1 MNHIEEQSQK
11 LKIDEDIVI
20 PKLDEFVGWSLYFP
34 LKTINEFSIEENP
47 AAVKTQDELLDELN
61 QKRYDFIKLAYPL
74 FVVVCKGGLHE
85 PDENNTVPL
94 DYITLNTKIFKKQD
108 NFEDRLKNQ
117 PELVLD
123 CIGVII
129 FQLLYKNVESPF
141 LPKKKINIRLFNYEP
156 LTRYKRI
163 KANLIGK
170 FISIKG
176 TVIRRSPV
184 RPMVTDM
191 QFVCV
196 KCSQI
201 TYKYFNQ
208 GLVEI
213 PTFCQHKG
221 CTGKIFEPDRTN
233 SHCIDWQKIRL
244 QEIVDQRD
252 TYGGIPKTIDCEL
265 TEDIVELV
273 SPGDSI
279 TISGVVK
286 KLPIIDRQA
295 AQQGLFE
302 IIVEVNSVSTA
313 KQVRAGK
320 TQQDVFSIKDM
331 YGIRKIAS
339 EPDLFKLITNSICP
353 SIYGHEMVKAGLALV
368 LFGGNAKRCQ
378 PNAQQKKKISTR
390 PDAHVL
396 IVGDPGMGKSQMLN
410 AIHDLSPRGVYVS
423 GGVST
428 SSGLT
433 VSVLRDST
441 GEFYLEAGALV
452 LADRGICC
460 IDEFDKMPNE
470 HCALLETMEQQS
482 VSVAKAGIVCNLPA
496 RTSVIAAANP
506 VGGHYNRA
514 KTVAENVKMSSP
526 LLSRFDLI
534 FILIDKPDSGMD
546 KLISNHIIEMHSDGS
561 RKRKQVPIKR
571 EPNSNNSSNNFTQSS
586 TSSTTQQQI
595 PLQQRLVITP
605 GELDLLPQQIL
616 RKYISYA
623 KKYVSPVLT
632 IEAKK
637 VIQDFYLK
645 LRSESSSDSMPV
657 TTRQLE
663 SLIRLSEARAKLEL
677 RESVTESDALEI
689 VEIIKQSLYDVYQD
703 DKGTID
709 FRKTTGKVNMAK
721 SVFSMIVKES
731 KKQNKT
737 EFTRNELLN
746 LFQQYN
752 YSTDKFEQQISTLN
766 NEGMLLKSNGKYK
779 VMI

>member
-1 MNHIEEQSQK
+1 MKHIEEQSQK

-20 PKLDEFVGWSLYFP
+20 PKVDEFVGWPLYFP
-34 LKTINEFSIEENP
+34 LKTISELSVELNP
-47 AAVKTQDELLDELN
+47 SNIKTQDELLDELN
-61 QKRYDFIKLAYPL
+61 QKRYNFIKLAYPY

-85 PDENNTVPL
+85 PDENNTIPL
-94 DYITLNTKIFKKQD
+94 DYITLQSKIFKKQD
-108 NFEDRLKNQ
+108 NFEQMIKNE

-123 CIGVII
+123 CIGVIL

-156 LTRYKRI
+156 LTSYKKI

-170 FISIKG
+170 FVSIKG

-191 QFVCV
+191 QFICL
-196 KCSQI
+196 KCSQP

-213 PTFCQHKG
+213 PSFCSYKG
-221 CTGKIFEPDRTN
+221 CTGSKFEPDRTN

-252 TYGGIPKTIDCEL
+252 SYGGIPKTIDCEFSDDL
-265 TEDIVELV
+265 VELV
-273 SPGDSI
+273 SPGDSV
-279 TISGVVK
+279 TVSGIVK

-295 AQQGLFE
+295 HQQGLFE
-302 IIVEVNSVSTA
+302 IVVEVNSVSTS
-313 KQVRAGK
+313 KQARAVGK
-320 TQQDVFSIKDM
+320 AQQDVFSIKDM
-331 YGIRKIAS
+331 YAIREIATQ
-339 EPDLFKLITNSICP
+339 PNLFKLITNSICP

-368 LFGGNAKRCQ
+368 LFGGNTKRCQ

-410 AIHDLSPRGVYVS
+410 AIHDLAPRGVYVS

-514 KTVAENVKMSSP
+514 KSVAENVKMSSP

-546 KLISNHIIEMHSDGS
+546 KLISDHIIEMHSDNS
-561 RKRKQVPIKR
+561 KKRKKPVPTPQTHNNTQ
-571 EPNSNNSSNNFTQSS
+571 PNSTNDSTQG
-586 TSSTTQQQI
+586 I
-595 PLQQRLVITP
+595 PLQQRLIMKQ
-605 GELDLLPQQIL
+605 GELDLLPQNLL

-632 IEAKK
+632 MEASK

-645 LRSESSSDSMPV
+645 LRDESSSDSMPV

-677 RESVTESDALEI
+677 RETVTENDAKDI
-689 VEIIKQSLYDVYQD
+689 IEIIKQSLYDVYQD

-709 FRKTTGKVNMAK
+709 FRKTTGKVSVAK
-721 SVFSMIVKES
+721 TVFSMITKES
-731 KKQNKT
+731 SKQNKN
-737 EFTRNELLN
+737 EFTRNELLQ
-746 LFQQYN
+746 LFQQYKFPV
-752 YSTDKFEQQISTLN
+752 DKFDEQISTLN
-766 NEGMLLKSNGKYK
+766 NQGMILKIAGGKYR
-779 VMI
+779 VMVN